1 VAVMSDFGVLDIET
15 DGGPFDGRLLCLGW
29 RTTGHIPPQK
39 IGSPGFD
46 ERYHMDDLWWIQI
59 LEELADPSITKVVWT
74 KYDHRWLIL
83 HGIPVNGPIVD
94 VQTKAWVID
103 PLTALDLG
111 FCEKEYAHYDG
122 DKRIRRVAGRI
133 LFERDDGIMV
143 PMAEAPLDQLKAY
156 NERDLKGTALL
167 DRALD
172 GRLIASGQFDYW
184 RRRHFPYTEVL
195 VNMETTGLPISV
207 WRTKQEAGR
216 LRKDVEA
223 RGFDLREDARLPAGF
238 NFNSD
243 QQLASYLF
251 TDTFNLETRIKCSK
265 DEIATIKSGLYPA
278 GFPDINI
285 TKVGREYVHGYF
297 ELAGRGL
304 VSKVKTEKCKGTEWD
319 PPACGHID
327 EDDHQPSVSAK
338 VLKVHHGNDPWVRE
352 YIEWKQLVTGLQFLD
367 AWLEEE
373 HDGRIFSTFKQTGTE
388 TGRLSSSGPNLQQ
401 VPSRGDLGKRFRALF
416 RAPKGRVFIHGDF
429 SQIEPRLMAHLSQD
443 PVMMDIFARGVD
455 IYEEAGRLILGKEV
469 DENERALMKQSTM
482 ALDFGARAKK
492 IQTLCAEQG
501 FVFPLYKV
509 EKVYKGI
516 TELYHVFFEWKDRQV
531 EECEARGYV
540 ETMGGHRRKI
550 GWVDPDMRWKSENQ
564 TVATE
569 VQGSAA
575 DIMRAAMIEIREHC
589 PEVDFVAMV
598 HDEVL
603 LECDAALVG
612 TLEGE
617 ALLSQIKY
625 LCEEGHGFELTVP
638 MVFRPKYIRAW
649 SEGKD

>member
-1 VAVMSDFGVLDIET
+1 
-15 DGGPFDGRLLCLGW
+15 
-29 RTTGHIPPQK
+29 
-39 IGSPGFD
+39 
-46 ERYHMDDLWWIQI
+46 MDDLGWMRM
-59 LEELADPSITKVVWT
+59 LRELADPGITKIVWT

-83 HGIPVNGPIVD
+83 HGIPVAGPIID
-94 VQTKAWVID
+94 VQTMAWVVD

-111 FCEKEYAHYDG
+111 FCEKEYAGYDG
-122 DKRIRRVAGRI
+122 DKRLRRVAGRI
-133 LFERDDGIMV
+133 LFEQDNGIMV
-143 PMAEAPLDQLKAY
+143 PLAEAPLDQLTAY
-156 NERDLKGTALL
+156 NERDLQGTRLLYHALTKL
-167 DRALD
+167 LKE
-172 GRLIASGQFDYW
+172 SGQFDYW
-184 RRRHFPYTEVL
+184 RQRHFPYTEVL

-223 RGFDLREDARLPAGF
+223 RGFDLHAGARLPAGF

-251 TDTFNLETRIKCSK
+251 TDEFNWETEYRLGPEEMKTLKAGEWPPSLPKDFEPTKIGRIIVK
-265 DEIATIKSGLYPA
+265 
-278 GFPDINI
+278 
-285 TKVGREYVHGYF
+285 GYHP
-297 ELAGRGL
+297 LRGRGL
-304 VSKVKTEKCKGTEWD
+304 VPKVRTEKCQGNDWD
-319 PPACGHID
+319 APSCGHID

-338 VLKVHHGNDPWVRE
+338 VLKVHHGADPWVRG
-352 YIEWKQLVTGLQFLD
+352 YIEWKQRVTGLQFLD

-373 HDGRIFSTFKQTGTE
+373 HDGRIYGRFNQTGTE

-443 PVMMDIFARGVD
+443 PVMLDIFARGVD
-455 IYEEAGRLILGKEV
+455 IYEEAGRLILGKDV

-531 EECEARGYV
+531 ELCQERGYV

-550 GWVDPDMRWKSENQ
+550 GWIDPGMKWKSENQ

-575 DIMRAAMIEIREHC
+575 DIMRSAMVEIHRRF
-589 PEVDFVAMV
+589 PWIRFNAMV

-603 LECDAALVG
+603 MEIDEEDASP
-612 TLEGE
+612 E
-617 ALLSQIKY
+617 LLKAIQAI
-625 LCEEGHGFELTVP
+625 CETGHGFKLTVP
-638 MVFRPKYIRAW
+638 MKFEPKYVRTWA
-649 SEGKD
+649 EGKD